1 MKKNSGT
8 SQKLGSFLS
17 PREKNIEN
25 QKSWN
30 SERVLL
36 QPTTSSSSSSN
47 RKQGF
52 VAGFSP
58 FNSGRAVPSKW
69 DDAERWICSPVSV
82 SGSGSGS
89 GYVQHQ
95 RGTKSKSGPILP
107 QGTAY
112 YSNYSPAVPLRNGLV
127 VKNLMMNSPFTTGV
141 LAPDVVSVHHYYGH
155 DNLYAPR
162 YDVED
167 SDSVVNENGVD
178 FTSGINAPSWSELLS
193 DPSSPNSHDEKCD
206 RSKNEGTVM
215 SPMSKIDRGTQMS
228 SPETENDDH
237 SSPKSSSPIL
247 AMDQKSC
254 HSEKLEIRDVQVD
267 FQANVDKGSKSYAS
281 KLKKS
286 GTEGKVS
293 GLDIAESSLDTSISK
308 FERDEAKIAAWES
321 LQKAKAEAAIQK
333 LEMKLEKKKSSSMDK
348 ILNKLRRAQMKAEK
362 MRSLTPDQ
370 QEQHV
375 SKTWKIF
382 SSAKYG
388 KMWFPNSCFTS
399 QAL

>member
-1 MKKNSGT
+1 MKKSSGT

-36 QPTTSSSSSSN
+36 QPTTSNSSN

-58 FNSGRAVPSKW
+58 FNSGRTVPSKW

-112 YSNYSPAVPLRNGLV
+112 YSNYSPAIPLRNGLV

-155 DNLYAPR
+155 DNSYAPH

-167 SDSVVNENGVD
+167 SSSSVVNENGFDVS
-178 FTSGINAPSWSELLS
+178 SGMNAPSWSELLS

-206 RSKNEGTVM
+206 GSKNDGTVM
-215 SPMSKIDRGTQMS
+215 SPMTKIDRGTQMS
-228 SPETENDDH
+228 SPETENEDH

-254 HSEKLEIRDVQVD
+254 DSEKLEIRDVQVD
-267 FQANVDKGSKSYAS
+267 CQANVMKGSKSYAS
-281 KLKKS
+281 KLS
-286 GTEGKVS
+286 ATEGKVS
-293 GLDIAESSLDTSISK
+293 GLDIAESSLDTSSSK
-308 FERDEAKIAAWES
+308 FERDEAKIVAWES

-348 ILNKLRRAQMKAEK
+348 ILNKLRRAQIKAEK

-370 QEQHV
+370 QERHV
-375 SKTWKIF
+375 SKTWKAF
-382 SSAKYG
+382 PSAKYG
-388 KMWFPNSCFTS
+388 WFPNSCFTS